1 MKPAI
6 TIDACRGNIRPRR
19 LKVEHKDGKVTE
31 ALSTD
36 VFRELTKQRD
46 LEVEVR
52 ADWFAINRRCSI
64 PGCKRSVSAS
74 TALDAL
80 KAGRQP
86 RCRSCWKEAK
96 ANPKNQPFC
105 ACGVRLPKHMVTRLA
120 TAKRSGAAAQCSKCR
135 ALPCLL
141 CGHKVVGAN
150 GKSYC
155 DQCRS
160 ESCDQCKSAFLLNRA
175 QAKARKE
182 GRMYIR
188 RCGPCRTPQREC
200 LDCKS
205 PIGRR
210 AQRCGSC
217 AQAWARQLAP
227 NHA

>member
-19 LKVEHKDGKVTE
+19 LKVEHSDGTVTE

-86 RCRSCWKEAK
+86 RCRPCWKQAT

-120 TAKRSGAAAQCSKCR
+120 IAKRSGAPPQCAECR
-135 ALPCLL
+135 ALPCSL

-150 GKSYC
+150 GKAYC

-160 ESCDQCKSAFLLNRA
+160 ETCDRCSSRFLLNRK
-175 QAKARKE
+175 QAKARQG
-182 GRMYIR
+182 GRAYLR
-188 RCGPCRTPQREC
+188 QCRPCRSPQYKC

-205 PIGRR
+205 SISGR

-217 AQAWARQLAP
+217 AQVWARRLASNP
-227 NHA
+227 P